1 LGKNKTILLSFQR
14 IPWINPFLVKKECH
28 GGRNLPKKESTLFS
42 ESPLESTIFLFLP
55 SLYESFPFRSFIP
68 NFSMKILVIP
78 GDGIGQEVTTWG
90 KKVIEKIAQKHGHS
104 VSFEEGRMGHVA
116 IEATGNPLP
125 DETLEKARK
134 SDAIL
139 FGAIGHIKYD
149 NDPTAKVR
157 PEQGLLKI
165 RKELGLYANL
175 RPIKL
180 FDELLGAS
188 SLKPEILKGA
198 DILFFRELTGDVYFG
213 EKKRSEDRKTA
224 SDLMIYHQYEVERIA
239 EKAYKAAQV
248 RSKRLCSVDK
258 ANVLES
264 SRLWRETVQEVAKR
278 YPDVETEHMFID
290 NAAMQLI
297 KDPKRFD
304 VVLTAN
310 LFGDILTDEASQIAG
325 SMGMLASASVGDT
338 IGFYEPIHGSAH
350 DIAGKGVANPL
361 ASILS
366 VALMFEI
373 SFGLKK
379 EANAIVEAVAA
390 TLKEGFRTRDIAD
403 ATTSKENLL
412 GTESMGLKVL
422 EKI

>member
-1 LGKNKTILLSFQR
+1 MQK
-14 IPWINPFLVKKECH
+14 H
-28 GGRNLPKKESTLFS
+28 
-42 ESPLESTIFLFLP
+42 
-55 SLYESFPFRSFIP
+55 
-68 NFSMKILVIP
+68 ILVIP
-78 GDGIGQEVTTWG
+78 GDGIGAEVTTWG
-90 KKVIEKIAQKHGHS
+90 KEVLKKVAEKFGHT
-104 VSFEEGRMGHVA
+104 FTFDEALMGHVA

-125 DETLEKARK
+125 DETLAKANQC
-134 SDAIL
+134 DAIL

-180 FDELLGAS
+180 FDELLDAS
-188 SLKPEILKGA
+188 SIKPEILKGS

-224 SDLMIYHQYEVERIA
+224 SDLMVYSHYEVERIA
-239 EKAYKAAQV
+239 HKAFQAAMK

-264 SRLWRETVQEVAKR
+264 SRLWREVVQEVAKQ
-278 YPDVETEHMFID
+278 YPEVQTEHMFID

-325 SMGMLASASVGDT
+325 SMGMLASASIGDKV
-338 IGFYEPIHGSAH
+338 GFYEPIHGSAH
-350 DIAGKGVANPL
+350 DIAGKGIANPL

-366 VALMFEI
+366 VALLLET
-373 SFGLKK
+373 SFGMVSEAKAVLDAVDQVLKAGWRTADI
-379 EANAIVEAVAA
+379 ANANTPTEMKIGTTKMGQLVA
-390 TLKEGFRTRDIAD
+390 EHI
-403 ATTSKENLL
+403 
-412 GTESMGLKVL
+412 
-422 EKI
+422 